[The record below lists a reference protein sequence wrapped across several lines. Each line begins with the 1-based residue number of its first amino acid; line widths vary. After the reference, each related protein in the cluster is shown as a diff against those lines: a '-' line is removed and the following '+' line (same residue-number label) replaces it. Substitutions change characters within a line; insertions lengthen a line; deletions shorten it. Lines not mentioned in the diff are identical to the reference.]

1 MFKIRTLDNG
11 IRTIMQRVPYLN
23 SITLGIIIESGS
35 FYEDINNNGVS
46 HFIEHMLFKGTKNR
60 NARQIAEAIDDIGG
74 QINAFTSKEHTCYYA
89 KVLSEHMPIAVDV
102 LSDMLNNSTFDNN
115 EIEKEKGVIIEEI
128 NMYQD
133 FPEDLAFEL
142 LNELLYGKMSLAMP
156 ILGTEETV
164 KSFTRDQI
172 VKYFYEKY
180 NPKRMVIAA
189 AGNLDEEEAYNL
201 LNEKFGSFNT
211 NNISLS
217 NSVTPSYD
225 YSPTFKLD
233 GFIKDIEQMN
243 ICLGFTGPS
252 TYSEDIFPL
261 MVVNNILGGT
271 MSSRLFQEIREN
283 LGLVYNIESSIT
295 SYNGAGMLSIYL
307 ALNTDQVY
315 RVAKLLRSEL
325 ARIRQEYIS
334 EVELNKS
341 KEHLKGSYI
350 LSLESSFN
358 KMYEMGKCLLHD
370 KKIETPEDVMKQI
383 NEVDMDSVI
392 RVIDK
397 YIDWN
402 HLNISYVGNVKNKS
416 AFEKKLA
423 SILIEGEMS
432 Q

>member
-1 MFKIRTLDNG
+1 MYKIKTLDNG

-23 SITLGIIIESGS
+23 SITVGVIIESGS
-35 FYEDINNNGVS
+35 FYESKSDNGIS

-60 NARQIAEAIDDIGG
+60 SARQIAEAIDDIGG

-89 KVLSEHMPIAVDV
+89 KVLSEHLPIAVDV
-102 LSDMLNNSTFDNN
+102 ISDMLTNSCFDEY
-115 EIEKEKGVIIEEI
+115 EIEKEKGVILEEI
-128 NMYQD
+128 SMYQD

-142 LNELLYGKMSLAMP
+142 LNEMLYGEMSLAMP

-164 KSFTRDQI
+164 KSLSKDQI
-172 VKYFYEKY
+172 IEYFYDKY
-180 NPKRMVIAA
+180 DPTRMVIAA
-189 AGNLDEEEAYNL
+189 AGNLDEDDTYNL
-201 LNEKFGSFNT
+201 LNDRFGSFN
-211 NNISLS
+211 NEKKNRGKL
-217 NSVTPSYD
+217 VPSYSYD
-225 YSPTFKLD
+225 PSPKVE
-233 GFIKDIEQMN
+233 GVVKDIEQMN

-307 ALNTDQVY
+307 ALSADQVHKVS
-315 RVAKLLRSEL
+315 RLIRKEL
-325 ARIRQEYIS
+325 DTLKRDYIS
-334 EVELNKS
+334 DAELNKS

-370 KKIETPEDVMKQI
+370 QKIETPEEVMDQI
-383 NEVDMDSVI
+383 NAVDMDSVK
-392 RVIDK
+392 RVIDR
-397 YIDWN
+397 YIEWN
-402 HLNISYVGNVKNKS
+402 HLNISYVGNIKNKEV
-416 AFEKKLA
+416 FEKELI
-423 SILIEGEMS
+423 SIFI
-432 Q
+432 

>member
-1 MFKIRTLDNG
+1 
-11 IRTIMQRVPYLN
+11 
-23 SITLGIIIESGS
+23 
-35 FYEDINNNGVS
+35 
-46 HFIEHMLFKGTKNR
+46 
-60 NARQIAEAIDDIGG
+60 
-74 QINAFTSKEHTCYYA
+74 
-89 KVLSEHMPIAVDV
+89 
-102 LSDMLNNSTFDNN
+102 LNNF
-115 EIEKEKGVIIEEI
+115 
-128 NMYQD
+128 
-133 FPEDLAFEL
+133 
-142 LNELLYGKMSLAMP
+142 
-156 ILGTEETV
+156 
-164 KSFTRDQI
+164 
-172 VKYFYEKY
+172 
-180 NPKRMVIAA
+180 
-189 AGNLDEEEAYNL
+189 
-201 LNEKFGSFNT
+201 
-211 NNISLS
+211 
-217 NSVTPSYD
+217 VTPSYD

-243 ICLGFTGPS
+243 VCLGFTGPS

-325 ARIRQEYIS
+325 VRIKQEYIS

-383 NEVDMDSVI
+383 NDVDMDSVI

-402 HLNISYVGNVKNKS
+402 QLNISYVGNVKNKG
-416 AFEKKLA
+416 AFEKELA
-423 SILIEGEMS
+423 SILTGGEMS

>member
-60 NARQIAEAIDDIGG
+60 SARQIAESIDDIGG

-89 KVLSEHMPIAVDV
+89 KVLSDHLPIAVDV
-102 LSDMLNNSTFDNN
+102 LSDMLNNSIFDEN

-142 LNELLYGKMSLAMP
+142 LNELLYDKMSLAMP
-156 ILGTEETV
+156 ILGTENTV
-164 KSFTRDQI
+164 RSFTRDQI
-172 VKYFYEKY
+172 LKYFFEKY
-180 NPKRMVIAA
+180 DPKRMVIAA
-189 AGNLDEEEAYNL
+189 AGNLDEEEAFTL
-201 LNEKFGSFNT
+201 LNDRFGSFNT
-211 NNISLS
+211 DNTHED
-217 NSVTPSYD
+217 NSAKPSYEYTPSL
-225 YSPTFKLD
+225 KLD
-233 GFIKDIEQMN
+233 GFVKDIEQMN

-307 ALNTDQVY
+307 ALNSDQVY
-315 RVAKLLRSEL
+315 RVAKLIKSEL
-325 ARIRQEYIS
+325 EKIKHEYIS

-370 KKIETPEDVMKQI
+370 KRIETPEDVMKQI

-397 YIDWN
+397 YMDWK
-402 HLNISYVGNVKNKS
+402 HLNVSYVGNVKNKV
-416 AFEKKLA
+416 AFEKELA
-423 SILIEGEMS
+423 SILFEGEMV
-432 Q
+432 